1 MRKIIV
7 FVLMMIMSAATMSA
21 ARQDRILE
29 GKANDKESGEPL
41 EWATVAVRDAE
52 GNVLA
57 CTTTDVQ

>member
-29 GKANDKESGEPL
+29 GKANDKESGEL
-41 EWATVAVRDAE
+41 W
-52 GNVLA
+52 L
-57 CTTTDVQ
+57 